1 MSKCFLVACSPH
13 VIVVSVVDVVIFN
26 VVVDCCLVLSLFLVL
41 FLQRWVVGKEVRG
54 SVNGSRGSLDNIG
67 TWKTNIVLFDFF
79 GIVAIAFPEFQ
90 EDFCFPAARG
100 VQIVFCK
107 LIHTNLQS

>member
-1 MSKCFLVACSPH
+1 M
-13 VIVVSVVDVVIFN
+13 
-26 VVVDCCLVLSLFLVL
+26 
-41 FLQRWVVGKEVRG
+41 RG

-90 EDFCFPAARG
+90 EDFCFTTARG
-100 VQIVFCK
+100 VHIVFGKC
-107 LIHTNLQS
+107 